1 MEHGDIVSKGKGKG
15 VVSHPSSSYK
25 QIIIVAAIAAG
36 LQFGWALQLS
46 LLTPYVQQLGV
57 PRTWSSFIWL
67 CGPMSGLIVQPTVGY
82 YSDRCTSR
90 FGRRRP
96 FIVAGAVFVAV
107 AVFLIGFAADIGH
120 SAGDELAKRTKPR
133 AVAIFVVGFWVLDV
147 ANNML
152 QGPCRAL
159 LADMSCNN
167 HKKMRVANGLFS
179 FFLGVGNVLGYA
191 AGANSQLHTLLPF
204 TITEA
209 CDVYCANLK
218 TCFLIDIVFLL
229 TVTTFAMLMVGEKPW
244 EPIHMDGESTPFFV
258 QLIGALKQLSR
269 PMWILMLVT
278 ALNWVGWFPFIMY
291 DTDWM
296 GAEVYGG
303 KPKGSP
309 EEAKLYEMGV
319 RAGALGLMINSFVL
333 GFSSLGIEPVSRIVG
348 GLRWVWGIVN
358 IIFTVCM
365 GGMVVVTTV
374 AERWRSVHGLAHPP
388 PNVRAGAFSIFA
400 VLGIPLSV
408 TFSVPFALASIF
420 SSNSKAGQGLSLGIL
435 NLFIVIPQLLVSAVS
450 GPLDAAFGGGNL
462 PAFVMGGIAAFASA
476 MCAVFLLPDPPPQSD
491 VSLTMGGGH

>member
-1 MEHGDIVSKGKGKG
+1 MEHGGVVSKGT
-15 VVSHPSSSYK
+15 VSDSSSSYQK
-25 QIIIVAAIAAG
+25 IIIVAAIAAG
-36 LQFGWALQLS
+36 VQFGWALQLS

-57 PRTWSSFIWL
+57 SHTWSAFIWL
-67 CGPMSGLIVQPTVGY
+67 CGPLSGLIVQPTVGY

-96 FIVAGAVFVAV
+96 FIVAGASFVAT

-120 SAGDELAKRTKPR
+120 AVGDELSKPIKPR

-167 HKKMRVANGLFS
+167 HKKMRMANGFFS
-179 FFLGVGNVLGYA
+179 FFMGVGNVLGYA
-191 AGANSQLHTLLPF
+191 AGSNNKLHKFLPF
-204 TITEA
+204 TLTDA
-209 CDVYCANLK
+209 CDTYCANLK

-229 TVTTFAMLMVGEKPW
+229 LITTFAVLTVTEKPF
-244 EPIHMDGESTPFFV
+244 ERLEIDEEATPFFGK
-258 QLIGALKQLSR
+258 LFGALKKLEK
-269 PMWILMLVT
+269 PMWILLLVT
-278 ALNWVGWFPFIMY
+278 ALNWIGWFPFIMY

-296 GAEVYGG
+296 GLEVYGG

-309 EEAKLYEMGV
+309 EEVKFYDRGV

-333 GFSSLGIEPVSRIVG
+333 GFSALAIEPISRILG
-348 GLRWVWGIVN
+348 GLRWWWGVVN

-365 GGMVVVTTV
+365 GSTVVVTKV
-374 AERWRSVHGLAHPP
+374 AQRWRAVNGLLPP
-388 PNVRAGAFSIFA
+388 PINVRAGAFSIFA

-420 SSNSKAGQGLSLGIL
+420 SSESDAGQGLSLGIL
-435 NLFIVIPQLLVSAVS
+435 NLFIVIPQFIVSSVS

-462 PAFVMGGIAAFASA
+462 PAFVMGGIASFASA
-476 MCAVFLLPDPPPQSD
+476 MCAMFVLPDPPPQSEA
-491 VSLTMGGGH
+491 SLTMAGGH